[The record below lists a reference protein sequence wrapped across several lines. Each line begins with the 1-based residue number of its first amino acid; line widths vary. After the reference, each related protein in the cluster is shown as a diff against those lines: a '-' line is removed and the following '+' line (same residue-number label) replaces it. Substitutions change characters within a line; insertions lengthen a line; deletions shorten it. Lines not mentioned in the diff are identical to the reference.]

1 MSDGD
6 EGYALAHEAR
16 SQLAAAVARAE
27 KAEAALA
34 VEQNDRRLAFAQCQE
49 AKRRATAAEAACA
62 VMREALEDV
71 AHALRNSDHYQ
82 ITHANVTET
91 LATNA
96 GAALLE
102 ERDRLRA
109 ALESATHACD
119 LAHNPTGHN
128 RDHVNETLLRALQ
141 KAREAL
147 E

>member
-1 MSDGD
+1 MPRGEAPSNGGRGGVRGD
-6 EGYALAHEAR
+6 AR
-16 SQLAAAVARAE
+16 GAGGRRTRAP
-27 KAEAALA
+27 
-34 VEQNDRRLAFAQCQE
+34 QQR
-49 AKRRATAAEAACA
+49 
-62 VMREALEDV
+62 
-71 AHALRNSDHYQ
+71 HYQ